1 MGAIEI
7 KVHLDAE
14 FGSISECLHDRPVGE
29 DVCDQVDFMLGMADL
44 RHVDM
49 VESLCRRVMN
59 RTARDQLN
67 TAPARLAREWQ

>member
-14 FGSISECLHDRPVGE
+14 FGSISERLHDRH
-29 DVCDQVDFMLGMADL
+29 FMLGMADL